1 VDGSPV
7 IRSLMAVLTPFEV
20 GLLRRACEAGVWM
33 HEQVRD
39 VLRPGLTEKKF
50 AAILKQK
57 FSERFPSDEYEY
69 REAGLWDVR
78 NPAAG
83 DSSCFHAVLTDRVF
97 KPGDQLFRGFSGVS
111 FAGYHA
117 DIDRMWH
124 LGMPPREILDTYK
137 LTWECNQAMAA
148 AIRPGGKC
156 SDVYAAHANVE
167 RRYGVT
173 PRPAG
178 RCGHGYRNSGG
189 LSVHPDNH
197 TILEPGMVLSVE
209 PMFVSAFGFFDL
221 EDQYLVT
228 DTGAEVLHKPAPE
241 VLPTVDC

>member
-1 VDGSPV
+1 
-7 IRSLMAVLTPFEV
+7 MFATP
-20 GLLRRACEAGVWM
+20 
-33 HEQVRD
+33 
-39 VLRPGLTEKKF
+39 RPAT
-50 AAILKQK
+50 
-57 FSERFPSDEYEY
+57 P
-69 REAGLWDVR
+69 
-78 NPAAG
+78 
-83 DSSCFHAVLTDRVF
+83 SCFHAVLTDRVF

-148 AIRPGGKC
+148 AIRPGVKC
-156 SDVYAAHANVE
+156 SHVYAAHATVE

-178 RCGHGYRNSGG
+178 RCGHGYRNSSG

-197 TILEPGMVLSVE
+197 TILEPDWSFRWSPCSYRRSDSSTSRTNTSSPTRGQKSSTSLRRRSFPRSTADVRNNQLTLASRNATIQGE
-209 PMFVSAFGFFDL
+209 RLAIRWPMRF
-221 EDQYLVT
+221 
-228 DTGAEVLHKPAPE
+228 AE
-241 VLPTVDC
+241 